1 MIDIAISIVGALL
14 AWLII
19 MLISVNLLGLVVRG
33 FLWSPPPIDEFKD
46 TALEEFVQQDV
57 NKSQTANFVMT
68 LIPSILA
75 VVFYFALYYYWNIG
89 LAVAAGLIMFSRLP
103 DLLWEIKNGVKVT
116 KTTGPKLGSLF
127 AMEFLISIP
136 LVWYSLNH
144 WPS

>member
-1 MIDIAISIVGALL
+1 MIDIAISIVGSLL

-19 MLISVNLLGLVVRG
+19 MLISVNLLGYVVRG
-33 FLWSPPPIDEFKD
+33 LLWAPPSTDEFKD

-75 VVFYFALYYYWNIG
+75 VVFFFVLYHYWNIG
-89 LAVAAGLIMFSRLP
+89 LAVAAGLIMLSRLP

-116 KTTGPKLGSLF
+116 KTRGPKLGSIF

-136 LVWYSLNH
+136 LVWYSLYH
-144 WPS
+144 WPW